1 MKRKEL
7 YGKAAEADS
16 FENFVIANALGP
28 IIILDSA
35 PTAAI
40 PQLTE
45 TQIGYYSNK
54 IYTVISGT
62 LYSFNLTTVA

>member
-1 MKRKEL
+1 MKRTDL
-7 YGKAAEADS
+7 YGKDAEPNS
-16 FENFVIANALGP
+16 FPNFVIANALGP
-28 IIILDSA
+28 VIILDSA
-35 PTAAI
+35 PTATI

-62 LYSFNLTTVA
+62 LYSFDLTTVA